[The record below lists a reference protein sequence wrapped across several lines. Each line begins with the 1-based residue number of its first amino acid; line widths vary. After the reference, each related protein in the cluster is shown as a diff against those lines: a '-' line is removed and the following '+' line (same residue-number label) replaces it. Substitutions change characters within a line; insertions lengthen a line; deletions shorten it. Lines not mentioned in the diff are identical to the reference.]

1 MIKSD
6 NIRKTYVLLL
16 LVMCLISFG
25 LGYFVFYK
33 VNPREIRHVPIDDG
47 ITLNAIPIKPDVFTT
62 KRSYIGHTIAINQA
76 NIVPFIS
83 GYLDNINVKEGSF
96 VKQGELLFTLNKD
109 EYVAKLEAAKASVTQ
124 ALAVFEYNSNY
135 YERVQKS
142 GAKAFSQ
149 IEIDNAKNN
158 FLQAKASVANMEA
171 NKMLAEV
178 NYGYTTI
185 NAPID
190 GLVGNFNLTKGNLVS
205 PEGGALLSIVQID
218 PIRVVFSI
226 TDIEYLDIF
235 KNSDSPFKDSVIKL
249 TGSNGEIFEY
259 DGEYKYIDNQ
269 INKDTNTLAVFVDFK
284 NDKKKL
290 LPNAFV
296 TVDVYKKI
304 KNAISINKNIVEM
317 RENGNFIKIVRN
329 NKIISKPITILSEQ
343 ENTYIIENNF
353 SPNDLIIVD
362 NTQEVSSKK
371 NVHFNILK

>member
-6 NIRKTYVLLL
+6 GVRKTYVLILI
-16 LVMCLISFG
+16 VMCLISFG

-33 VNPREIRHVPIDDG
+33 VNPKEIRHVPIDEG
-47 ITLNAIPIKPDVFTT
+47 ITLNAIPIKPDIFTI
-62 KRSYIGHTIAINQA
+62 KRSYVGHTIAINQA

-109 EYVAKLEAAKASVTQ
+109 EYIAKLEAAKASVAQ

-135 YERVQKS
+135 YERVKKS
-142 GAKAFSQ
+142 GEKAFSQ

-158 FLQAKASVANMEA
+158 FLQAKASLANMEA

-190 GLVGNFNLTKGNLVS
+190 GVVGNFNLTKGNFVS
-205 PEGGALLSIVQID
+205 PEGAVLLSIVQID

-226 TDIEYLDIF
+226 TDIEYLNAF
-235 KNSDSPFKDSVIKL
+235 KYSDSPFKDSVIKL
-249 TGSNGEIFEY
+249 TIANGENFEHN
-259 DGEYKYIDNQ
+259 GEYKYIDNQ
-269 INKDTNTLAVFVDFK
+269 INKDTNSLAVFVDFK

-296 TVDVYKKI
+296 MVDIYKKI
-304 KNAISINKNIVEM
+304 NNAISVSKDIVEM
-317 RENGNFIKIVRN
+317 RENGNFIKIARN
-329 NKIISKPITILSEQ
+329 NKIITEPITILSEQ
-343 ENTYIIENNF
+343 ENAYIIENSF
-353 SPNDLIIVD
+353 QPEDLIIVD
-362 NTQEVSSKK
+362 STQETLNKK
-371 NVHFNILK
+371 NIHFNILK